1 MDSGHGQ
8 HRSAVRLDWGE
19 QGAAAIRQGAGFAVV
34 VDILSFTTAVSV
46 AADRGAE
53 TFPYRWRDSAAAE
66 FARRHDAVL
75 AVGRSQRPP
84 AAAATAQPAVS
95 LSPASIRA
103 AGTLRRLVLP
113 SPNGSALA
121 VQLGDGDAVVVAA
134 CFRNRWAVA
143 RWLFSQAGASG
154 RAGAIAVVAAGE
166 RRADGSLR
174 PAVEDLWGAG
184 AVVSALSALGL
195 ERASPEAQ
203 TAAAA
208 FGAVRPELAAQ
219 LRASSSGQELASA
232 GFGQDVAIAAELDTS
247 GSVPVLAGD
256 RFIDSGRS

>member
-1 MDSGHGQ
+1 M
-8 HRSAVRLDWGE
+8 
-19 QGAAAIRQGAGFAVV
+19 
-34 VDILSFTTAVSV
+34 
-46 AADRGAE
+46 
-53 TFPYRWRDSAAAE
+53 
-66 FARRHDAVL
+66 
-75 AVGRSQRPP
+75 
-84 AAAATAQPAVS
+84 
-95 LSPASIRA
+95 
-103 AGTLRRLVLP
+103 
-113 SPNGSALA
+113 
-121 VQLGDGDAVVVAA
+121 QLGDGDAVVVAA

-174 PAVEDLWGAG
+174 QAVEDLWGAG

-247 GSVPVLAGD
+247 GSVPVLRRRPVH
-256 RFIDSGRS
+256 RFRPVVM